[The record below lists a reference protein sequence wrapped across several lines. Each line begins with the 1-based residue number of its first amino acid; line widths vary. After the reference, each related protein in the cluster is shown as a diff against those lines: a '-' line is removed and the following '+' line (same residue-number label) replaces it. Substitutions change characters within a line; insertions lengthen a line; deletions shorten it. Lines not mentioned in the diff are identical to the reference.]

1 MAKYNPPEQSK
12 IGQLF
17 DSLLLLVLVFAAL
30 FVPFKYGEQLNI
42 QAKSKTAIEF
52 ADKSWKG
59 MGQNETMVAQWD
71 KLGLAKDDA
80 GAIPQST
87 VDMIS
92 ARFDYS
98 FNPVSLALTAL
109 LVIAYFYIVL
119 HWSKKEYRDVI
130 DEKFNNK

>member
-1 MAKYNPPEQSK
+1 MAKYVPPEQSK
-12 IGQLF
+12 AGQLF
-17 DSLLLLVLVFAAL
+17 DSLLLLALVFAAL
-30 FVPFKYGEQLNI
+30 FAPLKLELAGGGK
-42 QAKSKTAIEF
+42 APIEF

-87 VDMIS
+87 VDMIAS
-92 ARFDYS
+92 RFDYT
-98 FNPVSLALTAL
+98 FDPVHLGLTAL
-109 LVIAYFYIVL
+109 LVIAYFFIVL

>member
-1 MAKYNPPEQSK
+1 MAKTPYKPPEQSK
-12 IGQLF
+12 FGQFF
-17 DSLLLLVLVFAAL
+17 DSLLLLALVMGAL
-30 FVPFKYGEQLNI
+30 FAPLRLGL
-42 QAKSKTAIEF
+42 AGGGKTPLEF
-52 ADKSWKG
+52 AEKTWAG
-59 MGQNETMVAQWD
+59 MGQNETMVAQWE

-87 VDMIS
+87 VDMIAS
-92 ARFDYS
+92 RFDYT
-98 FNPVSLALTAL
+98 FDPVSLALTAL